1 MLIITVVF
9 EEKWMIT
16 LQDKKG
22 ALQECLWFLSLLKDV
37 DDKKG
42 RIRMTH
48 FLILSMAAATARF
61 WGPYDFETNDALRYF
76 ESPCSHSKILKSAVW
91 RIWTALQTCDKNEA
105 PRWREKLRYPDELRE

>member
-1 MLIITVVF
+1 MDF
-9 EEKWMIT
+9 
-16 LQDKKG
+16 
-22 ALQECLWFLSLLKDV
+22 

-42 RIRMTH
+42 RRRMTH

-61 WGPYDFETNDALRYF
+61 WGTYDFETNDALRYF

-105 PRWREKLRYPDELRE
+105 PRWREKLTDPDGLVG

>member
-1 MLIITVVF
+1 M
-9 EEKWMIT
+9 
-16 LQDKKG
+16 
-22 ALQECLWFLSLLKDV
+22 KDF

-42 RIRMTH
+42 RGRITH

-61 WGPYDFETNDALRYF
+61 WGTYDFETDYALRYF
-76 ESPCSHSKILKSAVW
+76 EYGKGYSKILKSAVW